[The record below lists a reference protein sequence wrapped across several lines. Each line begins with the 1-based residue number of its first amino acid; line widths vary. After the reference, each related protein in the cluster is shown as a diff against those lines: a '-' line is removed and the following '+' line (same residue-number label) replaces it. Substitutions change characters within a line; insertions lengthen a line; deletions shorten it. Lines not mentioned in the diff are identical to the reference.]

1 MDKYDF
7 KLIAPAKINYY
18 LKILGL
24 RKDGYHDI
32 VTVFQTISLYD
43 QLSFAES
50 PRKIEVV
57 TDDEELQDTEGNLV
71 FQAAEL
77 LRKVKKVEK
86 GARIFLE
93 KSIPKGSGLGGG
105 SSDAAYTLKGLNRLW
120 NLKLSD
126 DDLLKMS
133 GKLGADVSFFLKGGV
148 AVGKGKG
155 DRIYPVS
162 VGMKPRLP
170 ILLVCPPFKVSSKEA
185 YAMWDKAAIPSMAKG
200 PDEFM
205 RALYTRSFS
214 GITDHLFN
222 DFEPVI
228 SKQYP
233 VIGQIKN
240 LLLEKGA
247 QAALMTGSGSVVYG
261 IFRDEASIDRVKD
274 NFTQFGEII
283 KATTV

>member
-1 MDKYDF
+1 MEKYDF

-18 LKILGL
+18 LKINGL

-50 PRKIEVV
+50 PRKIEVA
-57 TDDEELQDTEGNLV
+57 TDHEELQNIESNLV

-93 KSIPKGSGLGGG
+93 KSIPMGSGLGGG
-105 SSDAAYTLKGLNRLW
+105 SSDAAFTLKGLNRLW

-170 ILLVCPPFKVSSKEA
+170 LLLVCPPFKISSKEA
-185 YAMWDKAAIPSMAKG
+185 YAMWDEAGIPSGAKG

-222 DFEPVI
+222 DFEQVIGKKFPVI
-228 SKQYP
+228 LE
-233 VIGQIKN
+233 IKN

-261 IFRDEASIDRVKD
+261 IFRDEASVDRVKD
-274 NFTQFGEII
+274 SFTKFGEII
-283 KATTV
+283 KATTI